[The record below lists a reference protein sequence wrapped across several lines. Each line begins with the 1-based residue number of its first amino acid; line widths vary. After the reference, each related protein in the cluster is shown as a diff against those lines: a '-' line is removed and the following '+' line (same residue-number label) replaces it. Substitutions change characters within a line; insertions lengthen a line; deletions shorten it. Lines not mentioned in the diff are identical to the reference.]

1 MPIKKI
7 CTLRKNYIC
16 PLQPQQGQQPLSAQQ
31 PNRPAPLPAQAQ
43 PGQAQTVQAQQV
55 PAVPAVP
62 VGQHSLGQSN
72 TSGRQISSQ
81 TKVK

>member
-1 MPIKKI
+1 MPIKNI

-31 PNRPAPLPAQAQ
+31 PNRPAPLPA
-43 PGQAQTVQAQQV
+43 QAQTVQAQQV